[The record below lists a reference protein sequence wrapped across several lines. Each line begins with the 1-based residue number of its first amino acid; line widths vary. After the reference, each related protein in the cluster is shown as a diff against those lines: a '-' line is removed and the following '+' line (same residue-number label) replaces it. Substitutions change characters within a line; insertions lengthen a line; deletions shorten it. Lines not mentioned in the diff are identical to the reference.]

1 MVLFSP
7 LKLRKMRLAKGF
19 TQKALGTSVGTS
31 ERHYQYWE
39 SGDREPSGSYM
50 LRLLIA
56 LECTPYDL
64 SEEEPD

>member
-1 MVLFSP
+1 MITFNP
-7 LKLRKMRLAKGF
+7 EKLREQRKLKGF
-19 TQKALGTSVGTS
+19 TQKALGAAVGTS

-39 SGDREPSGSYM
+39 AGDREPSGSYM

-56 LECTPYDL
+56 LDCTPYDL